1 MQRDEVQ
8 EQLDLRQCEPLLANE
23 PVDADLVD
31 GHIASYARV
40 VQRQLLPGHPSMT
53 EVHDRCVREGQRG
66 DQGLEVMVSV
76 DDVRRFTKA
85 PQVVD
90 DRDRGP
96 SQFGGHL
103 TQLKTERDWPV
114 PSLEEGEG
122 YVADVGF
129 GSAPPGQG
137 VIR

>member
-1 MQRDEVQ
+1 
-8 EQLDLRQCEPLLANE
+8 
-23 PVDADLVD
+23 
-31 GHIASYARV
+31 
-40 VQRQLLPGHPSMT
+40 MT

-122 YVADVGF
+122 YVADVGLRICR
-129 GSAPPGQG
+129 ARPG
-137 VIR
+137 RYSLT